1 MACRDETKAIQVI
14 DDIKKSLSS
23 VTKVS
28 FMNLDLSSLQ
38 SVRDFAAKFTAS
50 KPNNLF
56 LFPFLLFVTSCCLL
70 WHYLYCLYIHFC
82 SQFLVL

>member
-1 MACRDETKAIQVI
+1 MACRDETKAVQVI

-50 KPNNLF
+50 TPNNLF

-70 WHYLYCLYIHFC
+70 WHYLYC
-82 SQFLVL
+82 